1 MGKKENHAFLK
12 TTIDALAHSFMV
24 INTDNYHIE
33 MANAAAGGDAVIGA
47 ACHAVSHHSDRPCGG
62 AEHPCPLEKVIKEA
76 KPVVVQHQHCNPDG
90 SISFV
95 EIHAHPVFDEQGN
108 ISSIIE
114 HSTDVTE
121 RVEAERELVK
131 SERRFHTLFETMPD
145 AVFIADAASGMLVDV
160 NIKAAQLSGYSPDEL
175 RKMHYSQLHPPES
188 AVKAEEVFRD
198 FERGVSGNILFRMK
212 VRHADGHD
220 IPVEISSGGSFDIDG
235 RTCRV
240 GVFRD
245 ITEREKMEEALR
257 QSREQYMLAV
267 RGSNDGIW
275 DWDLRNNTLY
285 LSPRWKE
292 ILGYRDE
299 ELPNCFATFEDNI
312 HPEDRPKVM
321 TAIDDYLKGN
331 DVHYKQEFRMR
342 HKDGSYKW
350 ILARGQAV
358 RDEHGKPVRM
368 AGFHTDMTEKI
379 EAAEKLKRINADL
392 ERQKAVAQ
400 DLAVQ
405 AQAANKAKSL
415 FLANMSHEVRTPMNG
430 VLGWVQL
437 LLDTSLD
444 QEQLEYAQQLKQSGE
459 YLVEIINDILDFS
472 KIEAG
477 KRHIAAEPFNLIETL
492 DGTLAAAELAAR
504 EKGLQ
509 LIKNIDPALPRLL
522 IGDSKRIGQVLM
534 NLSNNAVKFTAEGEV
549 TVSVRLLELTGGRA
563 LLRIEVTDTGIGVP
577 EDKLK
582 TLFDPF
588 VQADSSST
596 RQFGGTG
603 LGLAISKKLV
613 EAMGGEIDV
622 ESREGRG
629 STFYFTLDLETAATD
644 EDKVTR

>member
-1 MGKKENHAFLK
+1 MEKKESRAFLK

-47 ACHAVSHHSDRPCGG
+47 ACHAVSHNSDRPCGG
-62 AEHPCPLEKVIKEA
+62 EEHPCPLERVLKEA
-76 KPVVVQHQHCNPDG
+76 KPITVQHQHCNPDG
-90 SISFV
+90 STAFV
-95 EIHAHPVFDEQGN
+95 EIHAHPIFDEQGN

-114 HSTDVTE
+114 HSTDITE
-121 RVEAERELVK
+121 RVEA
-131 SERRFHTLFETMPD
+131 
-145 AVFIADAASGMLVDV
+145 
-160 NIKAAQLSGYSPDEL
+160 
-175 RKMHYSQLHPPES
+175 
-188 AVKAEEVFRD
+188 
-198 FERGVSGNILFRMK
+198 
-212 VRHADGHD
+212 
-220 IPVEISSGGSFDIDG
+220 
-235 RTCRV
+235 
-240 GVFRD
+240 
-245 ITEREKMEEALR
+245 EEALR

-275 DWDLRNNTLY
+275 DWDLRDNTLY

-312 HPEDRPKVM
+312 HPEDKQKALA
-321 TAIDDYLKGN
+321 AIDGFLNSDAVQYS
-331 DVHYKQEFRMR
+331 HEFRMR

-358 RDEHGKPVRM
+358 RDENGKPVRV

-379 EAAEKLKRINADL
+379 EAAEELKRINADL
-392 ERQKAVAQ
+392 ERQKTIAQ

-415 FLANMSHEVRTPMNG
+415 FLANMSHEIRTPMNG
-430 VLGWVQL
+430 VLGWAQL
-437 LLDTSLD
+437 LLDTNLD
-444 QEQLEYAQQLKQSGE
+444 QEQLEYAQQLQQSGE

-472 KIEAG
+472 NIEAG
-477 KRHIAAEPFNLIETL
+477 KLHITAGPFNLIETL
-492 DGTLAAAELAAR
+492 DGVLAAVELAVR

-522 IGDSKRIGQVLM
+522 IGDAQRIRQVLM
-534 NLSNNAVKFTAEGEV
+534 NLANNAVKFTAEGEIS
-549 TVSVRLLELTGGRA
+549 VSVELLEHIDDRA
-563 LLRIEVTDTGIGVP
+563 LLRIEIADTGIGIP
-577 EDKLK
+577 EEKLE
-582 TLFDPF
+582 TLFNPF

-603 LGLAISKKLV
+603 LGLAISKQLV
-613 EAMGGEIDV
+613 EAMGGEIGVTSSD
-622 ESREGRG
+622 GRG
-629 STFYFTLDLETAATD
+629 STFYFTLDLETAGG
-644 EDKVTR
+644 EH